1 MPLFHNA
8 CLLHSQNRLTEAE
21 AAYRRAIALNESV
34 AAEAP
39 HFHRGG
45 PSLDTVYRRLQ
56 SLLVAAGRHDEA
68 EKVVRKRNAMLL
80 GKPEKISPAQSSS
93 KKGP

>member
-21 AAYRRAIALNESV
+21 AAYRRAIDLNESV

-68 EKVVRKRNAMLL
+68 EQVVRKPDAMLR
-80 GKPEKISPAQSSS
+80 GKTPPAKPSS
-93 KKGP
+93 KKSP